1 MPFRYACCKPEE
13 NQVAGDE
20 GEHIGKSIPA
30 RADVVVNPK
39 DNRVET
45 VQVIGE
51 HPPSFTDVR
60 GSRNE
65 NARHPERSEGPP
77 KRD

>member
-1 MPFRYACCKPEE
+1 
-13 NQVAGDE
+13 
-20 GEHIGKSIPA
+20 
-30 RADVVVNPK
+30 
-39 DNRVET
+39 

-77 KRD
+77 KSD